1 MCKGDARNNTLTY
14 FSRVFT
20 NILMKN
26 KRGEILLKILL
37 IYLFINRTT
46 PFRGFPRE
54 DQNDDA
60 SVLLMQLK
68 KKSRFRKL

>member
-1 MCKGDARNNTLTY
+1 MKIYICKGDAHNNTLIY

-20 NILMKN
+20 NIIMKN
-26 KRGEILLKILL
+26 KRGKFLLTILL

-54 DQNDDA
+54 GLNDDA
-60 SVLLMQLK
+60 SVLLMRLK
-68 KKSRFRKL
+68 IM